1 MKKKINARK
10 RIEGFGIIC
19 LLFLFLTG
27 CREENMPEG
36 RTLALQKDGSITQ
49 TIVDDFSMDYYDFD
63 ELSQMNREEVEE
75 YNSSVNREAVTIDD
89 MKTDGSKITV
99 IMQYANTDDY
109 IAMTENALFFGT
121 VEQAQK
127 VGYDMNVSLTSIDK
141 AKTLTKEELLTMG
154 KAHIAIVTE
163 PTNVKTFGNI
173 LYISDGVTVEQNK
186 KLATVSGENT
196 AYIVFK

>member
-36 RTLALQKDGSITQ
+36 RTLAIQKDGSITQ

-127 VGYDMNVSLTSIDK
+127 AGYDMNVSLTGIDK

>member
-127 VGYDMNVSLTSIDK
+127 AGYDMNVSLTSIDK

-154 KAHIAIVTE
+154 KDHIAIVTE

>member
-27 CREENMPEG
+27 CREDNMPEG

>member
-1 MKKKINARK
+1 
-10 RIEGFGIIC
+10 
-19 LLFLFLTG
+19 
-27 CREENMPEG
+27 
-36 RTLALQKDGSITQ
+36 
-49 TIVDDFSMDYYDFD
+49 
-63 ELSQMNREEVEE
+63 
-75 YNSSVNREAVTIDD
+75 
-89 MKTDGSKITV
+89 
-99 IMQYANTDDY
+99 MQYANTDDY